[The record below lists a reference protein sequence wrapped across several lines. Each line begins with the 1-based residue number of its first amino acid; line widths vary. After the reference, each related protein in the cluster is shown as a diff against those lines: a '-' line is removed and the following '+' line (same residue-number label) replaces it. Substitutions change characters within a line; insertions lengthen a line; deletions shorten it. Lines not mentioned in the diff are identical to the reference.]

1 MWYAPGRARVRIPTY
16 RYAPIVHICIFF
28 AHRSSHALAEDEGG
42 SGEFLY
48 EETPEVVDFRRFA
61 VYWGKVRE
69 IASHKG
75 ARSSVFRR
83 NSRPAAGFPTKAMVR
98 L

>member
-1 MWYAPGRARVRIPTY
+1 MARPRAGAGSNPGLSLR
-16 RYAPIVHICIFF
+16 PIVHICIFF

-48 EETPEVVDFRRFA
+48 EETPEVMDFRRFA
-61 VYWGKVRE
+61 VYWGNVRG

-75 ARSSVFRR
+75 ARPSVFRR
-83 NSRPAAGFPTKAMVR
+83 NSRPAAGFPA
-98 L
+98 

>member
-1 MWYAPGRARVRIPTY
+1 MVRPRAGAGSNPDLSLR
-16 RYAPIVHICIFF
+16 PIVHICIFF

-61 VYWGKVRE
+61 VYLGKVRE

-75 ARSSVFRR
+75 ARSSIFRR
-83 NSRPAAGFPTKAMVR
+83 NSCPVTGIPA
-98 L
+98 